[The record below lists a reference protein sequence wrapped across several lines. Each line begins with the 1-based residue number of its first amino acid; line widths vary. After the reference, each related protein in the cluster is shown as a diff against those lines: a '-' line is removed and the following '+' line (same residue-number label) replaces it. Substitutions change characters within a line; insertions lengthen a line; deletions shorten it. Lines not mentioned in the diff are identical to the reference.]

1 MTKPLPTS
9 CIKKQKSILDWHNF
23 NLEKLNW
30 KITPQDKIG
39 HLFIIDIKFGPK
51 KDGEKKFLFNKINLP
66 IFEKKL
72 TIKLIWMF
80 CFSALRNNEKK
91 RQSLTKFM

>member
-9 CIKKQKSILDWHNF
+9 CIKKQKSILDWRNF

-51 KDGEKKFLFNKINLP
+51 KNGEK
-66 IFEKKL
+66 
-72 TIKLIWMF
+72 
-80 CFSALRNNEKK
+80 
-91 RQSLTKFM
+91 

>member
-9 CIKKQKSILDWHNF
+9 CIKKQKSILDWRHF
-23 NLEKLNW
+23 NLTKLNW

-51 KDGEKKFLFNKINLP
+51 KAGEKEFLFNKISLL

-72 TIKLIWMF
+72 MIKLIWKF
-80 CFSALRNNEKK
+80 FFSALRNNERK

>member
-9 CIKKQKSILDWHNF
+9 CIKKQKSILDWRNF

-30 KITPQDKIG
+30 KITPQDEIG

-51 KDGEKKFLFNKINLP
+51 KDGEK
-66 IFEKKL
+66 
-72 TIKLIWMF
+72 
-80 CFSALRNNEKK
+80 
-91 RQSLTKFM
+91 